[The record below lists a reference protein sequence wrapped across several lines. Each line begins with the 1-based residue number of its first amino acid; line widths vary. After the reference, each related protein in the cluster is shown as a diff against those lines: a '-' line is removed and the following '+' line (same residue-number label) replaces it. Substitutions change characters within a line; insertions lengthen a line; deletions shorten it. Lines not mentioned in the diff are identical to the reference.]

1 MKNSLLSYF
10 FRESKS
16 AIKNQRFQFFLFNLS
31 LWLYVISKISF
42 AYFELISKF
51 HDCFLLVLLSVN

>member
-16 AIKNQRFQFFLFNLS
+16 GSKIKDSNFFLFNLS